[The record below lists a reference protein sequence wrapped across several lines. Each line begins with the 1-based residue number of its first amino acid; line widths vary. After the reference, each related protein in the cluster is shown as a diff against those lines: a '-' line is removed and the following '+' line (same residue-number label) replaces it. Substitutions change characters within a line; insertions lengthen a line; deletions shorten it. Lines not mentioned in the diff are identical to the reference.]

1 MKCSG
6 AARIA
11 AALTAVLLSG
21 AGGCSS
27 SGGAESEDNLYVPP
41 SRADDAMD
49 DMAEDVYRDSEL

>member
-21 AGGCSS
+21 AGGCCSC
-27 SGGAESEDNLYVPP
+27 GGAQDEDNLDVPP
-41 SRADDAMD
+41 SRADEAMD
-49 DMAEDVYRDSEL
+49 DMVEDVYRDSEL

>member
-27 SGGAESEDNLYVPP
+27 CGGAEGEDDLYVPP
-41 SRADDAMD
+41 SRADEAMD